1 MAAAAAEQEAGEEE
15 LGHEGDNN
23 ADFLFFFCLVKD
35 GARLCRGR
43 ECFGSWCFLFLSV
56 L

>member
-1 MAAAAAEQEAGEEE
+1 MAAAGQEAGEEE

-23 ADFLFFFCLVKD
+23 ADFLFFFFCLVKD
-35 GARLCRGR
+35 GAGLCRGR